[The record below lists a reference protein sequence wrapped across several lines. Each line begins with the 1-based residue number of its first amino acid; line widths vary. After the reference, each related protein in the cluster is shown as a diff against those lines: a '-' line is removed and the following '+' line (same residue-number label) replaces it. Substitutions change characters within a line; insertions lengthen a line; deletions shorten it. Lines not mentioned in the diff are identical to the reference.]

1 MDVVAPIS
9 APILQIVA
17 LPVHDIFSAPSPKY
31 STTDPVPPFTVK
43 IPANFDYKKVKGL
56 SNELVQKLSSIKPE
70 SIAQANRIPG
80 MTPAA
85 VSLLIIYLKAEKA
98 QL

>member
-43 IPANFDYKKVKGL
+43 IPANFNITSFADTHLFFCRKDL
-56 SNELVQKLSSIKPE
+56 HQLV
-70 SIAQANRIPG
+70 
-80 MTPAA
+80 
-85 VSLLIIYLKAEKA
+85 
-98 QL
+98 

>member
-17 LPVHDIFSAPSPKY
+17 LPVHDIFFEPSPKY

-43 IPANFDYKKVKGL
+43 IPANFNITSLG
-56 SNELVQKLSSIKPE
+56 EHHPLSSPIN
-70 SIAQANRIPG
+70 SN
-80 MTPAA
+80 
-85 VSLLIIYLKAEKA
+85 
-98 QL
+98 